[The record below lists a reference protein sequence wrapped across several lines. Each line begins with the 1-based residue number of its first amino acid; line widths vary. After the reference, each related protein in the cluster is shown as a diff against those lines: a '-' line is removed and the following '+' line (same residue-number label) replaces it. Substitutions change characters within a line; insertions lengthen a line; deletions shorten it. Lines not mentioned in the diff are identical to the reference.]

1 MENYKFF
8 KIHIFYIIGFLL
20 FVIIGL
26 ITIQWSEI
34 TDLVN
39 YITFALT
46 LSSLVLSI
54 LAIVYSFIS
63 NSRFSETMGAL
74 NNVSKDV
81 LDSTIK
87 LNTVTDDLTR
97 QVEEIPIHLK
107 NVEDQTEKTHQLIES
122 IQLIKETSV
131 EPATTKKEE
140 LSSVESFLTSS
151 SFYGKKL
158 LFACSLSFS
167 TKKNFVLTDL
177 FESSQDYMWGY
188 FIASTAMKLFKYTET
203 NKVILVTDI
212 NVEITEKIR
221 DIAFKSAENY
231 DKDKT
236 PEELIKF
243 SWMRD
248 LEIIETYFNKK
259 N

>member
-1 MENYKFF
+1 MDNFKIF
-8 KIHIFYIIGFLL
+8 KIHIFYVIGFLL

-26 ITIQWSEI
+26 LTIQWSEI

-63 NSRFSETMGAL
+63 NSRFSETMGVL

-87 LNTVTDDLTR
+87 LNTVTDDLSR
-97 QVEEIPIHLK
+97 QVEIIPIHLK

-122 IQLIKETSV
+122 IQQVKEN
-131 EPATTKKEE
+131 
-140 LSSVESFLTSS
+140 SVESVSTKNGQLSSAKGFLISS
-151 SFYGKKL
+151 SFNGKKL

-167 TKKNFVLTDL
+167 SKKNFVLNDL
-177 FESSQDYMWGY
+177 FDSSKDYMWGF
-188 FIASTAMKLFKYTET
+188 FIATTSMNFFKYTET
-203 NKVILVTDI
+203 NKVILITDI
-212 NVEITEKIR
+212 NNEIIDNIR
-221 DIAFKSAENY
+221 EIAYTSARNN
-231 DKDKT
+231 DSKKT

-243 SWMRD
+243 SWVKD
-248 LEIIETYFNKK
+248 LETIEMYFTEKK
-259 N
+259 